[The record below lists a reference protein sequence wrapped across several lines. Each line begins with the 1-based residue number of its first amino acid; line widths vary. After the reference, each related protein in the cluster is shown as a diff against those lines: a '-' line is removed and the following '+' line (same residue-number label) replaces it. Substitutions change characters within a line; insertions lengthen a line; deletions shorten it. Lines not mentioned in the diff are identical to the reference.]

1 MFTDLQLG
9 LQRTHPFITPEVI
22 RNPLIEQVAEA
33 VLGPRAFLG
42 FVNGNTNCPGSG
54 TQAVH
59 MDGDWIYQS
68 EAEAIAA
75 GTLRDSLKCVQ
86 RDPAP
91 PALLYMCFFHIRD
104 LGMVT

>member
-1 MFTDLQLG
+1 MPAFTDLQLG

-54 TQAVH
+54 TQ
-59 MDGDWIYQS
+59 DGDWIYQS

-75 GTLRDSLKCVQ
+75 GVSWPHPIVSLVANFRCVC
-86 RDPAP
+86 AV
-91 PALLYMCFFHIRD
+91 AVL
-104 LGMVT
+104 